1 MIAAMPDALIGRD
14 TPTQVLSEHL
24 REAQDAIQYRV
35 RSGLAASSPGDDM
48 PSKYAAL
55 YTYLEN
61 RYANVVVLT
70 FAQIEDL
77 IGFSLPELAR
87 TQREWWAATDAATDE
102 SQPSASAWASTGRTV
117 TPNLLARTVLFERS

>member
-1 MIAAMPDALIGRD
+1 ML
-14 TPTQVLSEHL
+14 
-24 REAQDAIQYRV
+24 
-35 RSGLAASSPGDDM
+35 
-48 PSKYAAL
+48 SKYAAL
-55 YTYLEN
+55 YKYLEN

-70 FAQIEDL
+70 FGQIEDL

-87 TQREWWAATDAATDE
+87 TQREWWTATDAATDE

>member
-1 MIAAMPDALIGRD
+1 
-14 TPTQVLSEHL
+14 
-24 REAQDAIQYRV
+24 
-35 RSGLAASSPGDDM
+35 M

-87 TQREWWAATDAATDE
+87 TQREWWTATDAANE
-102 SQPSASAWASTGRTV
+102 NEPSASAWALTGRTV
-117 TPNLLARTVLFERS
+117 TPNLLARTVLFERT